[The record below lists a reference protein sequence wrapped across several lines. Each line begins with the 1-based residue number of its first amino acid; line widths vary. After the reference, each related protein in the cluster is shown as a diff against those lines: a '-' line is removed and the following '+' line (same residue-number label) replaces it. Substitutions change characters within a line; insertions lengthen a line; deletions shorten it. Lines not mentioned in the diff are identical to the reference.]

1 LVNSKNPKQ
10 ISVHCAKAFLLTI
23 LVLVFSSQLFG
34 QYTFIE
40 GVVRDEQGL
49 PAGNVHVALEGTARG
64 TVSNSLGFFR
74 LLAPS
79 GTYYLV
85 VTHMGYE
92 PVRIPITALQGEV
105 TLVEIALVPVAAML
119 PDVEIREA
127 TPLPGG
133 LIRLDPKHLARLTGP
148 VSGVERLLKT
158 LPGVYS
164 TQELSFQYSV
174 RGGNFDENLVYVNGI
189 EIHRPFLVRSGQQ
202 EGLSFLNSDLVASIH
217 FSAGGFDA
225 RFGDKM
231 SSALE
236 IEYRKP
242 ANFGGSVSLS
252 LLEGSMHL
260 EGVSKNRKTTYLVG
274 LRHKSNQYLLG
285 TLDTQGDYSPSFSD
299 FQGLFTH
306 QLTERLSLSLL
317 ANYNRNHFLFQP
329 EVQNTRFGTAT
340 DVRQLTVYFDGQ
352 EVNRFATTLG
362 ALSANFRPNS
372 QINLRLVLSLF
383 QSNESETFDVLGQYW
398 LHRIQTDLGRDD
410 FGQPVGEP
418 LGVGTFLR
426 HARNNL
432 QALVWNAEHQ
442 GQWTWN
448 YHTFRWGLRY
458 RNESIS
464 DRLNEWTMIDSSGF
478 SLPSR
483 PYHLILLQ
491 DTLFAR
497 LQMQSA
503 RVSGFFQHSRE
514 LENSLGR
521 FFITAGVRLHYWN
534 FNNQTVL
541 SPRGSV
547 SFRPHAFP
555 RWAFRASAGYYHQPP
570 FYRELRDFKG
580 QLNQNIRAQ
589 ESIHFVL
596 GSEYQFTVW
605 GRPFKHTA
613 EIYYKQLNN
622 LIPYRLDN
630 VRIRYFAENIARG
643 FATGIDLKLHGEF
656 VRGIESWASLS
667 VMRTA
672 EKINML
678 PGGAPDQ
685 VQEPAGYIPRPTDQ
699 RLNFSLFFQD
709 YLPRNPAY
717 KVHLA
722 LVYGSGLPFGP
733 PTHEHYRQTLRMPP
747 YRRVDIGFSKII
759 IGEQSSF
766 GERSPFRHLNSLWL
780 TAEVFN
786 LLQINNTISY
796 QWIRDVE
803 NRLFAVPNYLT
814 RRLINLKLVAR
825 F

>member
-1 LVNSKNPKQ
+1 MPHLK
-10 ISVHCAKAFLLTI
+10 FFFLTI
-23 LVLVFSSQLFG
+23 LFFTLSGRLLA
-34 QYTFIE
+34 QYAFIE
-40 GVVRDEQGL
+40 GLVRSEKGL
-49 PAGNVHVALEGTARG
+49 PVVNAHVSVEGTTMG
-64 TVSNSLGFFR
+64 TVTDSLGLFR
-74 LLAPS
+74 LLSRAGES
-79 GTYYLV
+79 NLLIS
-85 VTHMGYE
+85 HMGYE
-92 PVRIPITALQGEV
+92 SYRLQVRVSPEQILK
-105 TLVEIALVPVAAML
+105 VEITLSIAVALL
-119 PDVEIREA
+119 PDVVVREA
-127 TPLPGG
+127 PPLPGG
-133 LIRLDPKHLARLTGP
+133 LIRLDPRNIERLAGP

-158 LPGVYS
+158 LPGVFS

-189 EIHRPFLVRSGQQ
+189 EIHRPFLARSGQH
-202 EGLSFLNSDLVASIH
+202 EGLSFLNSNLVSSIQ

-242 ANFGGSVSLS
+242 ESFAGSFSLS
-252 LLEGSMHL
+252 LLEGSLHL
-260 EGVSKNRKTTYLVG
+260 EGISKNRRTTYLLG

-285 TLDTQGDYSPSFSD
+285 TLDTEGDYQPSFSD
-299 FQGLFTH
+299 FQGLITH
-306 QLTERLSLSLL
+306 KLTDRLEISLL

-352 EVNRFATTLG
+352 EVNRFETTMG
-362 ALSANFRPNS
+362 ALSANFRPNPN
-372 QINLRLVLSLF
+372 INLRVIVSLF

-398 LHRIQTDLGRDD
+398 LHRVQTDFGRDD

-432 QALVWNAEHQ
+432 NVLVWNAENQ
-442 GQWTWN
+442 GMWMLN
-448 YHTFRWGLRY
+448 RHTIRWGFRY
-458 RNESIS
+458 RQETIF

-478 SLPSR
+478 SLPRQPSN
-483 PYHLILLQ
+483 LILLQ

-497 LQMQSA
+497 LNMQSE
-503 RVSGFFQHSRE
+503 RFSGFLQHAWE
-514 LENSLGR
+514 AENRLGR
-521 FFITAGVRLHYWN
+521 FFFTAGLRMHHWS
-534 FNNQTVL
+534 FNEQTVI
-541 SPRGSV
+541 SPRGTV
-547 SFRPHAFP
+547 ILRPFALP
-555 RWAFRASAGYYHQPP
+555 RWSFRASAGFYHQPP
-570 FYRELRDFKG
+570 FYRELRDFRG
-580 QLNQNIRAQ
+580 QLNRNIKAQ

-596 GSEYQFTVW
+596 GSEYQFIAW
-605 GRPFKHTA
+605 GRPFKYTT
-613 EIYYKQLNN
+613 ELYYKHLNH

-630 VRIRYFAENIARG
+630 VRIRYFADNMARG
-643 FATGIDLKLHGEF
+643 FATGLDLKLHGEF
-656 VRGIESWASLS
+656 VPGIESWASLS
-667 VMRTA
+667 VMKTA
-672 EKINML
+672 EKIYLNQNDNQNAL
-678 PGGAPDQ
+678 
-685 VQEPAGYIPRPTDQ
+685 QEPVTFIPRPTDQ
-699 RLNFSLFFQD
+699 RFNFSLFFQD

-722 LVYGSGLPFGP
+722 FIYGSGLPFGP
-733 PTHEHYRQTLRMPP
+733 PLPEHHRNTLRMPP
-747 YRRVDIGFSKII
+747 YRRVDIGFSKVL
-759 IGEQSSF
+759 IGEQSNLPEQSL
-766 GERSPFRHLNSLWL
+766 FRHFSSLWV